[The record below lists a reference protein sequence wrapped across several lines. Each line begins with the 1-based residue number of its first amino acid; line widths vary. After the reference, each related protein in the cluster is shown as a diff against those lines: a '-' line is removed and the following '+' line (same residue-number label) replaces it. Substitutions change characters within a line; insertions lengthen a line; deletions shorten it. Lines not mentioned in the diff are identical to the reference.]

1 MFENVTFFDH
11 MHSTFTKS
19 MNKVQKTNYNIFDNG
34 VSENL
39 GYYADSNF
47 FYMGSKNVSKK
58 VWQKIFVKSAKSEKT
73 QN

>member
-1 MFENVTFFDH
+1 
-11 MHSTFTKS
+11 